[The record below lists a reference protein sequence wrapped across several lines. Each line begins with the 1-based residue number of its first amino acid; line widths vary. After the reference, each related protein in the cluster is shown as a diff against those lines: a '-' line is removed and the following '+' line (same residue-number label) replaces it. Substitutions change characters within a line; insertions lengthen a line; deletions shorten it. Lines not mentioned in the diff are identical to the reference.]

1 MFSGGIKIGGRNKA
15 TVKCCGKTLNLNIK
29 VIAFTVIDP
38 LKKGVQ
44 KIFDFFYN
52 TFFETAKELM
62 SHKVIVNL
70 FRHNVEKWPSQ
81 TLKRGMCLKMLGTGV
96 RSGVTCAFKT
106 IKKTL
111 NRKRRGFECNILK
124 EKVNGRIYSSFYLK
138 IMNL

>member
-1 MFSGGIKIGGRNKA
+1 
-15 TVKCCGKTLNLNIK
+15 
-29 VIAFTVIDP
+29 
-38 LKKGVQ
+38 
-44 KIFDFFYN
+44 
-52 TFFETAKELM
+52 M

-70 FRHNVEKWPSQ
+70 FRHNVEKWTSQ

-96 RSGVTCAFKT
+96 RSGVTCFQNY
-106 IKKTL
+106 KKTL